1 MGTFVGRYRPI
12 AIGVSASYNTKD
24 EQAALFVSSVN
35 TATST
40 PAVPNVA
47 TGATAKWVG
56 VPTVSA
62 ASTEGATATYKDD
75 TVICM
80 GEQYL
85 RVTAPDVDSTADLE
99 VIADA
104 IDKAVFGS
112 ATVDGAMASTSTTTF
127 LIHAAE
133 TAVGAI
139 WKAALAAGST
149 VYGLIDAE
157 IIKVTAVAGDTNE
170 QFTCVRGALGSTA
183 ETWADDA
190 PLYWYCGVDNTI
202 IGVDDETVWGT
213 IAAHTAA
220 GGTLVVIC
228 GTEQML
234 VTALAPVGTDTMTV
248 TRGYDGTTAAVHADN
263 APVSRYY
270 DENSC
275 IIDVETGH
283 GALLADECFYKFA
296 TGGTEVFQVKTISS
310 DRITIQRDQNRS
322 ATTMGPIADDTAL
335 FRIWGPETYDAA
347 LVAVNGTSGAP
358 DFEEYGGPPVNT
370 LGYNAP
376 ETAIWSTETQ
386 ADAT

>member
-12 AIGVSASYNTKD
+12 AIGASANYDTKD
-24 EQAALFVSSVN
+24 EQAALFVTKVN
-35 TATST
+35 AATNGDL
-40 PAVPNVA
+40 PATA

-56 VPTVSA
+56 VPTVAS
-62 ASTEGATATYKDD
+62 ASTEGATSTYKDD
-75 TVICM
+75 TVIHM
-80 GEQYL
+80 GDQHL

-99 VIADA
+99 AIADA
-104 IDKAVFGS
+104 IDKAVLGS

-127 LIHAAE
+127 SIHTAE
-133 TAVGAI
+133 SAVGAL
-139 WKAALAAGST
+139 WKAAVAHDGFC
-149 VYGLIDAE
+149 YGLIDAE
-157 IIKVTAVAGDTNE
+157 IIKVTAVAGDNNE
-170 QFTCVRGALGSTA
+170 NFTCVRGALSSTA

-190 PLYWYCGVDNTI
+190 PLYWYCGPDNTI
-202 IGVDDETVWGT
+202 VGVDDETVWGT
-213 IAAHTAA
+213 IASHTAA

-234 VTALAPVGTDTMTV
+234 VTELAPHSIPDTFLA
-248 TRGYDGTTAAVHADN
+248 TRGYDGTTAAAHADN
-263 APVSRYY
+263 AAVTRYY

-275 IIDVETGH
+275 IIDVESGH
-283 GALLADECFYKFA
+283 GALLVDECFYKFG
-296 TGGTEVFQVKTISS
+296 TGGTEVFQVKDIST
-310 DRITIQRDQNRS
+310 DRITIERDQNRS
-322 ATTMGPIADDTAL
+322 ATTAGPIADDTAL